1 MGICAR
7 IGLGKHVVGL
17 LLCHHSCPR
26 KLLDSAEMG
35 FYRVRVRSPD
45 FTVALLTGA
54 LCER

>member
-1 MGICAR
+1 VGICAR
-7 IGLGKHVVGL
+7 IGLGKHVGL